1 MVRTGRPDE
10 EQQYEVIRRIGAGAF
25 AQVFLVLHKTLGR
38 ECVLKEITS
47 FTAMSAEK
55 QDAAE
60 EEVRLMNSLHHP
72 NIVGYFDSLV
82 DKDGHLCIFME
93 YCEHGDVHTY
103 YQNTKRAGQALPSET
118 QVLDWFVQIMLAL
131 HVLHAKRI
139 LHRDL
144 KTQNIFLSGCRTTS
158 ENSEFAVKLGD
169 LGVAKVLSSTKELAM
184 TQIGTPFYMSPEL
197 FNNKPYGYKSDIWG
211 LGCVLYELVNGNH
224 AFEAQSINGLALKIL
239 KARYTPITSSCSE
252 EMQNLIRSMLSVNPT
267 HRPSLQEMMHV
278 SIVRRRVPAALQAA
292 ISATTVSAPDA
303 EVEASAET
311 VLAEQLAALGLGIPG
326 EKTLGVTDAAANPKK
341 DKVQLQ
347 QRLERAE
354 RRKRREEETL
364 RRLQETSAMLGQYL
378 NAPKGQ
384 ASPGA
389 SSHAFHPVP
398 SVPHLSP
405 TSGATGGYGPIG
417 APLRAPALS
426 LAPLEGVAFAA
437 QQHSAR
443 TEGDDDAPAMSHR
456 DKVLLRKERRREEE
470 QQRFEEEA
478 KKIREE
484 NLAYQKAWV
493 MGNKDAVPSR
503 HSKELPML
511 PGQQAAQPSGKVPFA
526 VTKTMSLASSR
537 QKPHRG
543 DGLQEQPRP
552 PVVHYNEPAPP
563 QETHGTRFSRCPI
576 ERPFRRTKSWKG
588 VALEALPAPEEQRH
602 AYHSEDSDFSSSE
615 GSEAGMGGHN
625 ARLAAESQVVQQRLE
640 ECRAAICRHKMT
652 IEMLQHAVATDAE
665 VLDQDGPLMSTRRSS
680 PAKRP
685 PDPVVVPAAIPA
697 VIQDRVARL
706 RRRCVEG
713 LGGERFEAA
722 RQCLQHLASAES
734 QSPVQARDRML
745 EVLGQEM
752 IGFYAL
758 LDQIVHL
765 EQRWG
770 APPEAL
776 DLQARPG
783 GRVAMDE
790 SLFGRW
796 PSGMSSVYSTAR
808 SRWHSEAEFF

>member
-10 EQQYEVIRRIGAGAF
+10 EQQYEVIRRIGSGAF

-47 FTAMSAEK
+47 FTAMGPDK
-55 QDAAE
+55 QEAAE

-103 YQNTKRAGQALPSET
+103 YQNLKRAGQALPSET
-118 QVLDWFVQIMLAL
+118 QVLDWFVQVVLAL

-158 ENSEFAVKLGD
+158 ENTEFAVKLGD

-211 LGCVLYELVNGNH
+211 LGCVLYELVNGQH

-267 HRPSLQEMMHV
+267 HRPSLQEMLHV

-292 ISATTVSAPDA
+292 ISAATVAGPGA

-311 VLAEQLAALGLGIPG
+311 VLEEQLSALGLGLSG
-326 EKTLGVTDAAANPKK
+326 EKTLVTTDAAAHPRK

-389 SSHAFHPVP
+389 SNAFNPGP
-398 SVPHLSP
+398 AVPHISP
-405 TSGATGGYGPIG
+405 ASGATGGYGPIG
-417 APLRAPALS
+417 APMRAPPLS
-426 LAPLEGVAFAA
+426 LAPLDSVAFAA

-443 TEGDDDAPAMSHR
+443 TDPFGDGDDGAMSHR

-493 MGNKDAVPSR
+493 MGNKDAATSR

-511 PGQQAAQPSGKVPFA
+511 PGQQASQPSAKVPLG
-526 VTKTMSLASSR
+526 VTKCVSLASSR

-552 PVVHYNEPAPP
+552 PVVHYSEPAPP
-563 QETHGTRFSRCPI
+563 QDTPVTRFSRCPI
-576 ERPFRRTKSWKG
+576 ERPFRRTRSWKG

-602 AYHSEDSDFSSSE
+602 AYHSEDSDFSSSD
-615 GSEAGMGGHN
+615 GSDAEKGGHN
-625 ARLAAESQVVQQRLE
+625 ARLAAESQVVQQRID

-652 IEMLQHAVATDAE
+652 IEMLQHAVAQDAE

-680 PAKRP
+680 PARRP
-685 PDPVVVPAAIPA
+685 PDPVVVPA

-722 RQCLQHLASAES
+722 RQCLQHLSSAES

-770 APPEAL
+770 APPPDAL
-776 DLQARPG
+776 DLQVRPG
-783 GRVAMDE
+783 GRAALDE